1 LRPGTGF
8 LAIAA
13 AAALACQ
20 PAARAAD
27 DKNVAAEIGGQKVTT
42 QEMDDYLR
50 KTNAK
55 AFQDFYDA
63 RHNALQSLINDR
75 LLTAEATT
83 RGTTLEK
90 LKADLA
96 AGVAPTTDADI
107 EAFYNQNKNRM
118 GNATLDQ
125 VKGQI
130 KDFLAAQ
137 KTQKATMDLLDKL
150 KAKTPVR
157 ILLDP
162 PRVQIAINDSD
173 PSVGPKDAAI
183 QLIEYSD
190 FQ

>member
-1 LRPGTGF
+1 M
-8 LAIAA
+8 AA
-13 AAALACQ
+13 ATALACQ

-27 DKNVAAEIGGQKVTT
+27 DKSVAAEIGGQKVTL

-83 RGTTLEK
+83 RGTTFEK
-90 LKADLA
+90 LRADLA
-96 AGVAPTTDADI
+96 AGVTPTTDADV
-107 EAFYNQNKNRM
+107 ESFFNQNKNRM

-130 KDFLAAQ
+130 KDFLVAQ
-137 KTQKATMDLLDKL
+137 KTQKATMDLLDTL
-150 KAKTPVR
+150 KAKTPVH

-162 PRVQIAINDSD
+162 PRVQLAIADND
-173 PSVGPKDAAI
+173 PVVGPKDAAI
-183 QLIEYSD
+183 QMIEYSD